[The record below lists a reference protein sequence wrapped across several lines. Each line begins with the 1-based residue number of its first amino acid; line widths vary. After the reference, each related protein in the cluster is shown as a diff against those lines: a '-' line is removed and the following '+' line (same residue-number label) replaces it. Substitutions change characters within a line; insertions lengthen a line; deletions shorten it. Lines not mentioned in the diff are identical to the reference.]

1 MGNFAIYPK
10 VAVLEEFENNE
21 CPEVKLRNER
31 EIVDKFVN
39 YQRKPVLEDT
49 TGWNDGMFQ
58 YFHEKWV
65 VKWGEVST
73 GGCI

>member
-1 MGNFAIYPK
+1 MLYSKNLK
-10 VAVLEEFENNE
+10 NNE

-49 TGWNDGMFQ
+49 IGWNEGMFQ
-58 YFHEKWV
+58 YFHEK
-65 VKWGEVST
+65 
-73 GGCI
+73 